1 MQINFAERWCGHDDR
16 RMYFFTN
23 LEMKDKSIIN
33 ARHSVGE
40 VGYWKATQAQAK
52 ITKNHP
58 TLGTKTPLSY
68 YKFVLDK
75 NGKKVGRQQ
84 NWLMQEYTLPDNRVI
99 DYI

>member
-1 MQINFAERWCGHDDR
+1 MQINFEKRWCGHNDR
-16 RMYFFTN
+16 HMYFFTN

-33 ARHSVGE
+33 ARRSVEE

-52 ITKNHP
+52 ITKNHL

-75 NGKKVGRQQ
+75 NGKKVGRKQ
-84 NWLMQEYTLPDNRVI
+84 NWLMQEYRLPDNRVI